1 MSNRAENY
9 ADAFFAIASAEG
21 QLATVE
27 RELSSVAQAVASN
40 DVLRTSLADPA
51 YPAAQRQ
58 QVIEQLL
65 DGKASTTT
73 TALVS
78 MLVAAGRIGD
88 LSEIASALVGRSAAS
103 RNKVVAEVR
112 SAVALSADQT
122 ARLAAA
128 LTQATGKDVEVS
140 VVIDPSVL
148 GGIVT
153 QIGDTVIDGSVRHRL
168 DKMREA
174 LA

>member
-1 MSNRAENY
+1 MSNRSQYYAE
-9 ADAFFAIASAEG
+9 AFYAIASAEG
-21 QLATVE
+21 ALGTVE
-27 RELSSVAQAVASN
+27 AELSSVAQAIATN
-40 DVLRTSLADPA
+40 DTLRSSLSDPA
-51 YPAAQRQ
+51 FPAAQRQ
-58 QVIEQLL
+58 QVVEELFG
-65 DGKASTTT
+65 GKVSSTT

-88 LSEIASALVGRSAAS
+88 LGDIVSSLVGRSAAG

-112 SAVALSADQT
+112 SAVPLSADQS
-122 ARLAAA
+122 ARLTDA
-128 LTQATGKDVEVS
+128 LTKATGKDVEVK